1 MKCKL
6 SYFHRLL
13 NYCSLILRTNCFSNF
28 RLSLPLIIIILIL
41 SCSNVCTVYGQ
52 DVLAVK
58 ISVNIQNQPLEKA
71 IRQLESANGIRF
83 SYSPTI
89 IDREKRISIK
99 LDNKTISEVLDQIFT
114 PMGIKFE
121 LLNNYIVLSNNVS
134 PNDGKKKQQNQ
145 STSSVTQDEISALT
159 KKSIHAQGRVINDK
173 GLPLVGAYV
182 KVISTVKTYTTDA
195 KGNFIIDI
203 PYESATVSFN
213 YVGCKEYRMKIE
225 PGKTYTV
232 TLSEVP
238 TDLTDVIVVAYG
250 TQSKKQSSSA
260 ISSTKGSEL
269 LESPT
274 ADLTNALTGR
284 VTGITTVQQSGK
296 PGDSQADIFI
306 RGQVSASATPLYI
319 IDGIERVEFGNIDP
333 NEVESISILKDAGA
347 TAVFGLK
354 GANGVVL
361 ITTKQGKSGSTTM
374 SYSGNTGVTQFGGT
388 AKVLDA
394 YPSAV
399 LQTEAQMNIGET
411 PRFSAKDLEIFKSGS
426 GNPLLY
432 PNSNWFKIITKPSA
446 IQNQHNFNVSGGND
460 QARYFVSAGYLYADG
475 QMKEYQSSQ
484 GYKVNID
491 FTRFNFRSNID
502 LKLTNTTNFS
512 IRTAGR
518 LEQRYSPITINYGSD
533 NQQKYHYAWEGL
545 MTKVFRLPSWL
556 YPFFPQY
563 TNSSDPAIQ
572 ALDAKYNHIEDYSNY
587 IINSFNPYA
596 IETQAGFIK
605 WNKNIIENI
614 FVLDQNL
621 SWLTSGLKGKLTFG
635 YDATFDAASSQIGY
649 YKAWGVDTSNLNLV
663 PSPVSP
669 NTVDAP
675 LSGIGVTQEGFN
687 KTNIQL
693 QIDYA
698 KRIGNMH
705 SISAVLV
712 GQREL
717 LQLRGGQA
725 PSANQGLI
733 GRVSYNYKRRYL
745 FESSASYSGSENYPS
760 SHRYGIFPSVSV
772 GWIISDESFFH
783 KNDWINYLK
792 VRSSIGLV
800 GIPSPSTGRF
810 AYLSNYS
817 WGGGVYFGTSNTLN
831 PVTTQNSFGNPDV
844 TWETS
849 RKRNI
854 GLDATLLKNRLS
866 ITLDFFDD
874 LRYNILSTRV
884 NTAYTVYGATQPPTN
899 FGKNF
904 NSGFEVSMNYNDNWQ
919 NKILYGFNVNFSYA
933 HNKILITDDA
943 PGLPDYQKKTGNRI
957 GQYYGY
963 KTQGFY
969 NDQADI
975 AKNPLNNVTSAT
987 SIPGDL
993 KYQDLNGDGVI
1004 NSYDIAPIGYS
1015 RLPEITYSIS
1025 PRVTYKRFSLNIMLQ
1040 GATHVSSDVMFV
1052 DNYYEHMLGRWTPTT
1067 ANQATWP
1074 VLRPP
1079 YSSIPNPNI
1088 VSNDFVLQNSAYL
1101 KLRNVQINYTIPQ
1114 SVTRRLRIKSCMVY
1128 VNGQNL
1134 KTWTKFLYLDP
1145 ENYSKLPSGYGAS
1158 NSATYPVLRVFNFGA
1173 NIQF

>member
-1 MKCKL
+1 M
-6 SYFHRLL
+6 
-13 NYCSLILRTNCFSNF
+13 SN
-28 RLSLPLIIIILIL
+28 
-41 SCSNVCTVYGQ
+41 G
-52 DVLAVK
+52 VK
-58 ISVNIQNQPLEKA
+58 
-71 IRQLESANGIRF
+71 F

-89 IDREKRISIK
+89 IDHDKKLNIK
-99 LDNKTISEVLDQIFT
+99 ADSKPLSEVLDQLLT
-114 PMGIKFE
+114 PIGIRFE
-121 LLNNYIVLSNNVS
+121 LINNYIILSNNQPS
-134 PNDGKKKQQNQ
+134 DGKKKQQNQ
-145 STSSVTQDEISALT
+145 STSSAIQNEIPNSIKQSTQAFG
-159 KKSIHAQGRVINDK
+159 KVINDK

-195 KGNFIIDI
+195 KGSFFIDI
-203 PYESATVSFN
+203 PGESATVSFN

-225 PGKTYTV
+225 PGKSYTV
-232 TLSEVP
+232 TLSEIP

-250 TQSKKQSSSA
+250 TQSRKQASSA
-260 ISSTKGSEL
+260 VSMTKGSEL

-296 PGDSQADIFI
+296 PGDSQADIYI

-319 IDGIERVEFGNIDP
+319 VDGVERVEFGNIDP
-333 NEVESISILKDAGA
+333 NEIESISILKDAGA

-361 ITTKQGKSGSTTM
+361 ITTKQGKSGATIM
-374 SYSGNTGVTQFGGT
+374 SYSGNTGITQFGGT

-399 LQTEAQMNIGET
+399 LQTEAQMNIGQT
-411 PRFSAKDLEIFKSGS
+411 PRFSQTDLETFKKGN

-432 PNSNWFKIITKPSA
+432 PNSNWFNIITKPNA
-446 IQNQHNFNVSGGND
+446 IQNQHNFNVSGGNE

-502 LKLTNTTNFS
+502 LKLTNTTNFT
-512 IRTAGR
+512 IRTSGR
-518 LEQRYSPITINYGSD
+518 LEQRYSPITINYGAD
-533 NQQKYHYAWEGL
+533 NQQKYNYAWEGL

-556 YPFFPQY
+556 YPFFPEY

-596 IETQAGFIK
+596 IETQAGYIK

-621 SWLTSGLKGKLTFG
+621 SWLTSGLKAKLTFG
-635 YDATFDAASSQIGY
+635 YDANFDAASSQLGY
-649 YKAWGVDTSNLNLV
+649 YKAWGIDTAKLVLV
-663 PSPVSP
+663 PSSVSP

-687 KTNIQL
+687 KTNL
-693 QIDYA
+693 QFQMDYS
-698 KRIGNMH
+698 KRIANKH
-705 SISAVLV
+705 SINAVLV
-712 GQREL
+712 AQREL
-717 LQLRGGQA
+717 MQLRGGQA

-733 GRVSYNYKRRYL
+733 GRLSYSYIRRYL
-745 FESSASYSGSENYPS
+745 FETSASYSGSENYPS
-760 SHRYGIFPSVSV
+760 SHRYGIFPSVSA
-772 GWIISDESFFH
+772 GWIISDESFFP
-783 KNDWINYLK
+783 KSKWVNYLK
-792 VRSSIGLV
+792 IRSSMGIV

-817 WGGGVYFGTSNTLN
+817 WGGGVYFGTSATLN
-831 PVTTQNSFGNPDV
+831 PVTTQTSFGNPDV

-854 GLDATLLKNRLS
+854 GIDANLINNKLS
-866 ITLDFFDD
+866 FTLDLFDD

-884 NTAYTVYGATQPPTN
+884 NTASTLYGTTQPPTN

-904 NSGFEVSMNYNDNWQ
+904 NSGFEVSMNYNDNLQ
-919 NKILYGFNVNFSYA
+919 NKILYGININFSYA
-933 HNKILITDDA
+933 HNKILVTDDA
-943 PGLPDYQKKTGNRI
+943 PGILDYQKRAGNRI
-957 GQYYGY
+957 GQYFGY
-963 KTQGFY
+963 RTDGFY
-969 NDQADI
+969 HDNADI
-975 AKNPLNNVTSAT
+975 AKSPVNNVTSAT

-993 KYQDLNGDGVI
+993 KYKDLNGDGII
-1004 NSYDIAPIGYS
+1004 NSNDIAPIGYS

-1025 PRVTYKRFSLNIMLQ
+1025 PRVTYKRFTLNIMLQ
-1040 GATHVSSDVMFV
+1040 GASHVSSDVMFV
-1052 DNYYEHMLGRWTPTT
+1052 DNYYEHMLGRWTPAT

-1088 VSNDFVLQNSAYL
+1088 VPNDFVLQNSAYL
-1101 KLRNVQINYTIPQ
+1101 KLRNVQINYNLPLSIIH
-1114 SVTRRLRIKSCMVY
+1114 RLRIKSCTVY

-1145 ENYSKLPSGYGAS
+1145 ENYSKLPTGYGAS
-1158 NSATYPVLRVFNFGA
+1158 SSSTYPVLRVFNLGA